1 MCDHHFQIG
10 KLIIDEA
17 MRLIR
22 SSFPSQKEITICKC
36 TISAALQ
43 KLTNN
48 NRQGKSFGMFRLV
61 FIIDGQPEIVLVN
74 ADYVIKKHR
83 LKHV

>member
-10 KLIIDEA
+10 KLIMDEA

-36 TISAALQ
+36 TISAGLQ

-48 NRQGKSFGMFRLV
+48 SRQAKPLGMFRMV
-61 FIIDGQPEIVLVN
+61 FIIDGQPKIVLVN
-74 ADYVIKKHR
+74 ADYVIKQHR